1 MAALWTKEGHYI
13 FVLWFLLSIFLS
25 FILLFPRLFSAV
37 VDWMSTI
44 YFHTWCGLS
53 ANLGWS
59 ETCCTRIAHRWNTG
73 RKKIAKIRHLGTIA
87 QRYRAISSQLRHVS
101 TVGKTC
107 QTAISPHMSLQ
118 YGELRPTNSWEL
130 LVSLGHPSKFQRVS
144 RLGSITARHSS
155 TGVCQTLRRWTEGA
169 TYIRQGGHQVGH
181 WPTF

>member
-118 YGELRPTNSWEL
+118 YGELRPTNGWDRF
-130 LVSLGHPSKFQRVS
+130 VSLEHPSKNFNGFRFLASLPQR
-144 RLGSITARHSS
+144 RRS
-155 TGVCQTLRRWTEGA
+155 TEASQTLHDVWSSPVLVH
-169 TYIRQGGHQVGH
+169 YIYIFGGSC
-181 WPTF
+181 P